1 MLSSQEEKF
10 IETANGKI
18 FYYLTPRKTDKP
30 TVVFLHGLTANHTQC
45 PKIVS
50 MLEEQGYSCLTPDLR
65 GHGNSDKTK
74 KRELYKIH
82 VFVEDLREIIRQ
94 EKLESII
101 LVGYSFGGMVALSF
115 AAKYPKIVEKLVLI
129 STNYI
134 GPLKHWG
141 IGFSLPMWRSLF
153 GLTGTLLLWQRRK
166 EYYYYRHD
174 ESLTY
179 WRATILG
186 FMTMPIS
193 LDLWML
199 RQVIS
204 INDEA
209 KLPGIA
215 CETLLIQSK
224 KEPFISKDEIKF
236 MLKNIRKSEVVIAKN
251 ESHFIATEAQEETA
265 EFILN
270 FLNKHENSNL

>member
-1 MLSSQEEKF
+1 MPSSQQEKF
-10 IETANGKI
+10 IETANGKL
-18 FYYLTPRKTDKP
+18 FYYLAPRKTDKS
-30 TVVFLHGLTANHTQC
+30 TIVFLHGLTANHTQC
-45 PKIVS
+45 PKIIN
-50 MLEEQGYSCLTPDLR
+50 MLEENGYSCLAPDLR

-74 KRELYKIH
+74 KRALYEIP
-82 VFVEDLREIIRQ
+82 VFVEDLAEIIKK
-94 EKLESII
+94 EKIEKII
-101 LVGYSFGGMVALSF
+101 LVGYSFGGMIALSF
-115 AAKYPKIVEKLVLI
+115 VSKYPKMVEKLVLI

-141 IGFSLPMWRSLF
+141 IGFLLPACRSLLAF
-153 GLTGTLLLWQRRK
+153 AASALLWQRRK

-199 RQVIS
+199 RQIIS
-204 INDEA
+204 INDEE
-209 KLPGIA
+209 KLPNII
-215 CETLLIQSK
+215 CETLLIQSN
-224 KEPFISKDEIKF
+224 KEPFISKDEIEF
-236 MLKNIRKSEVVIAKN
+236 MLKHIHRSEVVIAKK

-270 FLNKHENSNL
+270 FLKKHENSNL

>member
-1 MLSSQEEKF
+1 MLSNQQEKF
-10 IETANGKI
+10 IKTASGKL
-18 FYYLTPRKTDKP
+18 FYYLAPKKTDKP
-30 TVVFLHGLTANHTQC
+30 TIVFLHGLTANHTQC
-45 PKIVS
+45 PKIIS
-50 MLEEQGYSCLTPDLR
+50 ILEAQGYSCLTPDLR

-74 KRELYKIH
+74 KRALYKIP
-82 VFVEDLREIIRQ
+82 VFVDDLAEIIQ
-94 EKLESII
+94 KEKLEKII
-101 LVGYSFGGMVALSF
+101 LVGYSFGGMIALSF
-115 AAKYPKIVEKLVLI
+115 AAKYPKIVDKLVLI

-134 GPLKHWG
+134 GPLRNWG
-141 IGFSLPMWRSLF
+141 IGFSLPMWRSLLGF
-153 GLTGTLLLWQRRK
+153 AATALLWQRRK

-209 KLPGIA
+209 KLPNIIS
-215 CETLLIQSK
+215 ETLLIQSK

-236 MLKNIRKSEVVIAKN
+236 MLKNIRKSEVVIAKK

-270 FLNKHENSNL
+270 FLKKYENSNL

>member
-1 MLSSQEEKF
+1 MLSNQEENF

-45 PKIVS
+45 PKIVN

-101 LVGYSFGGMVALSF
+101 LVGYSFGGMIALSF

-153 GLTGTLLLWQRRK
+153 GLAGTLLLWQRRK

-236 MLKNIRKSEVVIAKN
+236 MLKNIRKSEVVIAKK